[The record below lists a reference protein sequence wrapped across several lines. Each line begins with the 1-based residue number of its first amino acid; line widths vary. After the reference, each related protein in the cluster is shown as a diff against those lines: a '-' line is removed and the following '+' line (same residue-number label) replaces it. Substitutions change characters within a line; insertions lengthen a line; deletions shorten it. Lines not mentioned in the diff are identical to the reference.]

1 LLGLLKRKNNAVNI
15 MRMLC
20 EVIEEDGDDVV
31 VQVLPPR
38 IDGAAPEDLKIFQFF
53 YQLQEEARSRPGL
66 DPDYPRPF
74 KLRSKDSDQLVAFD
88 PYEGRQCY
96 QCRGRQ
102 WAETHL
108 HHRHR
113 EKKDGPWHGLPIEQ
127 QQAPA
132 EHQQLSL
139 L

>member
-74 KLRSKDSDQLVAFD
+74 KLRSKDSDKLIAFD
-88 PYEGRQCY
+88 PYQGMRCAA
-96 QCRGRQ
+96 CRGDDWKRV
-102 WAETHL
+102 HI
-108 HHRHR
+108 RR
-113 EKKDGPWHGLPIEQ
+113 RKKKDGPWHGLPIEQ